1 MLPNSDFNKMAAL
14 LTVKYTGNM
23 PEDIKT
29 IMELL
34 TQITSTVSKL
44 LSSIEDIKE
53 TNENILSRM
62 LDMEQRVSDA
72 EDGLLKT
79 DSQLEDLKRQITILR
94 DRIDDQENRGRRNNL
109 RLLGFP
115 EGLEQNN
122 LIKFLDETLPQI
134 LGLPETTS
142 LDIEQAH
149 RSLGPRPTAG
159 QRPRPFIIK
168 LLHYQT
174 RELLL
179 KAAWDMKSP
188 TWEGQKILIFP
199 DISKNLQEKCKLFLP
214 IKKQLQLRGIKYG
227 IFYPATLKITYQ
239 GTTES
244 FTSPEE
250 AAKYAAG
257 EGGLNSII
265 GNID

>member
-1 MLPNSDFNKMAAL
+1 SIQTLLKAHSKHEIDKTDFTLKHTGMLN
-14 LTVKYTGNM
+14 
-23 PEDIKT
+23 
-29 IMELL
+29 
-34 TQITSTVSKL
+34 
-44 LSSIEDIKE
+44 
-53 TNENILSRM
+53 
-62 LDMEQRVSDA
+62 MEQHVSDV

-79 DSQLEDLKRQITILR
+79 DSQLEDLKHQITILC
-94 DRIDDQENRGRRNNL
+94 DKIDDQENRGRRNNL

-115 EGLEQNN
+115 ERVEQNSP
-122 LIKFLDETLPQI
+122 IKFLDEMLPQI

-142 LDIEQAH
+142 LDIKSAH
-149 RSLGPRPTAG
+149 RSLGPSPAAG
-159 QRPRPFIIK
+159 QWPRPFIIK
-168 LLHYQT
+168 LLRYQT

-179 KAAWDMKSP
+179 KAARDKKSP
-188 TWEGQKILIFP
+188 TWAGQKILIFP

-250 AAKYAAG
+250 
-257 EGGLNSII
+257 
-265 GNID
+265 